1 MSIRSGSSGR
11 SLQRQIREMV
21 GVVRLTPFDTSTEE
35 GRSRERYRR
44 AMLAAGGSMLAKGVT
59 ALTTLISVPL
69 TVNYLGAERYGMWM
83 TISSLITILS
93 FADLGIGNGL
103 VNSISEAEGRGDR
116 TAATKYVSSSFF
128 ILLGVGVLIL
138 MLYFLTT
145 DLIPWPKVFN
155 VKSPLAI
162 GELGPALAI
171 FMICFGL
178 NIPLGVVEKLQTG
191 YQEGFINSIWQ
202 GIGSLLALTG
212 VLFVIHLESGLPWLV
227 MAMAG
232 APVLTTMINGI
243 VQFWHRRPWLRP
255 HWRHFEWATSRR
267 LTSLG
272 AIFLVLQVLTIAGM
286 ASDNFI
292 IAQLYGAAAVAG
304 YAVIQKLFSLALI
317 PHYLVAP
324 LWPAFGEALA
334 RRDYAWAER
343 TLYRSI
349 LIGCLFEVALVL
361 PLLIW
366 GRDIVAFWLNA
377 SLVPGFMLLLGFS
390 CDAILGAYR
399 SSMSMFLN
407 SSHLLRRQSVFYA
420 VAAILALISKIV
432 MGYYFALP
440 GIIWGTVLAFGIF
453 YAIPAWILARR
464 IFAEVRAS

>member
-1 MSIRSGSSGR
+1 MAGVIR
-11 SLQRQIREMV
+11 LA
-21 GVVRLTPFDTSTEE
+21 PFDTTTEE

-44 AMLAAGGSMLAKGVT
+44 AMLAAVGSMAARGVT
-59 ALTTLISVPL
+59 ALATLISVPL

-116 TAATKYVSSSFF
+116 TLATKYVSSSFF
-128 ILLGVGVLIL
+128 ILLGVCALIL
-138 MLYFLTT
+138 TLYFLISG
-145 DLIPWPKVFN
+145 LIAWPKVFN
-155 VKSPLAI
+155 VQSELAI
-162 GELGPALAI
+162 VELRPALAI
-171 FMICFGL
+171 FTICFAL

-202 GIGSLLALTG
+202 GVGSLLSLTG
-212 VLFVIHLESGLPWLV
+212 VLVAIHLEAGLPWLV
-227 MAMAG
+227 IAMAG
-232 APVLTTMINGI
+232 APVLTTMVNAL
-243 VQFWHRRPWLRP
+243 VQFWYLRPWLRP
-255 HWRHFEWATSRR
+255 HWRHFEWETSRR

-272 AIFLVLQVLTIAGM
+272 AVFLVLQVLAIAGM

-292 IAQLYGAAAVAG
+292 VAQLYGAAAVAS
-304 YAVIQKLFSLALI
+304 YAVVQKMFSLALI

-349 LIGCLFEVALVL
+349 LLGCLFEVALVL

-366 GRDIVAFWLNA
+366 GRGIVAFWLNPG
-377 SLVPGFMLLLGFS
+377 LVPGYLLLLGFS

-399 SSMSMFLN
+399 SSISMFLN
-407 SSHLLRRQSVFYA
+407 SSHLLRRQSLFYA
-420 VAAILALISKIV
+420 VAALLALVSKIV
-432 MGYYFALP
+432 MGRYFGLP
-440 GIIWGTVLAFGIF
+440 GIIWGTVFAFGTF
-453 YAIPAWILARR
+453 YAIPAWILTRR
-464 IFAEVRAS
+464 IFAEVKSC